1 MPPVNDVTELVIKV
15 LTPVFIILGIIL
27 IIGLF

>member
-1 MPPVNDVTELVIKV
+1 MPPMDDVTELVLKV

-27 IIGLF
+27 VIGLF